1 MSKQDSEYDIN
12 VADTQD
18 EQNPHTPEKPQIHN
32 TYNTTMHDKDDLIHD
47 EYDTSE
53 DKNITEIE
61 TFEHYGEIH
70 ETEESI
76 PTEASQVLT
85 VFNKTIHHEND

>member
-1 MSKQDSEYDIN
+1 MSKQDTESDIN
-12 VADTQD
+12 VDDTQHQ
-18 EQNPHTPEKPQIHN
+18 ENPHTPEILPNDTTIH
-32 TYNTTMHDKDDLIHD
+32 YKDDLIHD

-61 TFEHYGEIH
+61 IFEDYEEQIH

-76 PTEASQVLT
+76 PV
-85 VFNKTIHHEND
+85 